1 MFFTKKMK
9 VETVTKQLKDDYI
22 HFFEKFIMEF
32 EIFGINKEK
41 MTVRIFSKH
50 SRNIQKLVREQMQ
63 QEIEELGFDP
73 FGDGAQDEYERR
85 IMDLEQESFRNSEI

>member
-50 SRNIQKLVREQMQ
+50 SRNI
-63 QEIEELGFDP
+63 
-73 FGDGAQDEYERR
+73 
-85 IMDLEQESFRNSEI
+85 

>member
-32 EIFGINKEK
+32 EIFGIN
-41 MTVRIFSKH
+41 VD
-50 SRNIQKLVREQMQ
+50 
-63 QEIEELGFDP
+63 LGTEARDSIAYFIYSS
-73 FGDGAQDEYERR
+73 F
-85 IMDLEQESFRNSEI
+85 IMNLKKSGL